1 MHLLDIRLHL
11 FGIVVA
17 LSVVLVIAQQTCRFL
32 FRRIRAQK
40 RKQALM
46 AAAQA
51 IGFTFQGDDWNHQP
65 EEHQLGTALFS
76 EGRSRRF
83 NNIMIGTAAGLKTSI
98 FDYSYI
104 TTGSQNTPKHTQTV
118 AAFSGNL
125 CLPLFVL
132 APKGFADRIVDA
144 VSHQNVDFESHPDFA
159 GRYVLHATP
168 PVLFPHA
175 PTPQDEDNK
184 IKIRELFSPALLTFL
199 QALPP
204 QTFEWNIEGC
214 GATLILYRA
223 GRITLPDGL
232 RSFLDETG
240 SIART
245 FFSLCGLKKPTA

>member
-1 MHLLDIRLHL
+1 MHGLDIRLHL
-11 FGIVVA
+11 FEIVVA
-17 LSVVLVIAQQTCRFL
+17 LAVVLVTAQQTCIFL
-32 FRRIRAQK
+32 FRRLRAQK

-65 EEHQLGTALFS
+65 EEHRLGTALFS

-104 TTGSQNTPKHTQTV
+104 TTASRSTPKHTQTV

-125 CLPLFVL
+125 CLPFFVL

-159 GRYVLHATP
+159 RRYVLHGTP
-168 PVLFPHA
+168 PLLFPPV
-175 PTPQDEDNK
+175 PTAHEGDNK
-184 IKIRELFSPALLTFL
+184 IKIRKFFSPDLLTFL
-199 QALPP
+199 QELPP
-204 QTFEWNIEGC
+204 ERYGWRVEGC
-214 GATLILYRA
+214 GAMLILYRSD
-223 GRITLPDGL
+223 RISLPDGV
-232 RSFLDETG
+232 RSFLDETS